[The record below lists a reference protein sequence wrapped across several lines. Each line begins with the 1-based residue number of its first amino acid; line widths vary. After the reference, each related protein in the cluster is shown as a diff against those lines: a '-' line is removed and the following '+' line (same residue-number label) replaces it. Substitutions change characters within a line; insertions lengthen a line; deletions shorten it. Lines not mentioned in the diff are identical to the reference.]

1 MAFVYYNQE
10 IIRKE
15 VQQTVRTGTCITPVK
30 VAGIIFYARTMP
42 QFANHLHI
50 VCHALIESFRL
61 IHFSFLLEF
70 GHLFRQVVLNLM
82 NSSQL
87 ALFGGHK
94 KIGRINFVFI
104 KSSQTD
110 SRNRVDLFNGINF
123 VVPKHNPE
131 EIVAICQVNVY
142 RVTFYAEIPAIQ
154 LYIVTHIQAVHQ
166 TA

>member
-1 MAFVYYNQE
+1 
-10 IIRKE
+10 
-15 VQQTVRTGTCITPVK
+15 
-30 VAGIIFYARTMP
+30 MP

-104 KSSQTD
+104 KSCQTD
-110 SRNRVDLFNGINF
+110 SRNRVYLFNGINF
-123 VVPKHNPE
+123 IVPKHNPE

-142 RVTFYAEIPAIQ
+142 RVTFYAEVSAIQ
-154 LYIVTHIQAVHQ
+154 FYVVTHIQAVHQ
-166 TA
+166 AA